1 MIEKKKSKHDKIVLF
16 AKSKINSIV
25 AQISKAKDIKSMK

>member
-1 MIEKKKSKHDKIVLF
+1 MIEKKKNKHDKIVLF

-25 AQISKAKDIKSMK
+25 ALISKAKDIKWMK

>member
-1 MIEKKKSKHDKIVLF
+1 MIEKKKSKHHEIVLF

-25 AQISKAKDIKSMK
+25 ALISKAKDIKSMK